1 MKTKKIFL
9 TALALIL
16 TVLTLLPLS
25 VSVFAASTYPKHE
38 NYVADDAEVLTEDS
52 INSIRDA
59 NKTLAAD
66 YGLTIAVCTVNT
78 TGDEEI
84 ATYARNLFTEWKLG
98 EGILVLI
105 AKEDNNY
112 YFVPSVGVE
121 DILTNEKIASIR
133 DEYFEADFS
142 NGMYDRAVKKVVTAL
157 KNTLLTGMQS
167 RAAAEEASSAA
178 AAEEEAPAEEKGTT
192 VGSVIVGFFKVI
204 LWIVV
209 IAVLLFIGLF
219 VWAMF
224 NDDVAAILQK
234 YVFSRINNARSPAP
248 QNIYDERLYGNRSQ
262 NGQRQGQRRPNPNN
276 PYGNNGYSQNRSGY
290 NRNGYPQNGYPQNPG
305 NRGGYLPQGQQ
316 MQYGQYPQ
324 QNPNMQQRQPMNNPN
339 YGYGQQGQQNGY
351 GYNNYNNNG
360 YAQQQ
365 GYPQQNPNPYQQRY
379 NPGQQGYSQPQQKQ
393 NNYNN
398 NRQGYNNPNN
408 NDATVQF
415 NIPRRN

>member
-105 AKEDNNY
+105 AKDDNNY

-142 NGMYDRAVKKVVTAL
+142 NGMYDRAVKKVVSAL

-167 RAAAEEASSAA
+167 RADAAKATSAA
-178 AAEEEAPAEEKGTT
+178 AAEEEAPSEEKGTT
-192 VGSVIVGFFKVI
+192 IGTVIVGFFKVI

-209 IAVLLFIGLF
+209 IAVLLFVGLF

-234 YVFSRINNARSPAP
+234 YIFSRINNARSPAP
-248 QNIYDERLYGNRSQ
+248 QNFYDERLYGNRSQ
-262 NGQRQGQRRPNPNN
+262 NGQRQGQGQRRPNPNN

-290 NRNGYPQNGYPQNPG
+290 NQNGYPQNPG

-324 QNPNMQQRQPMNNPN
+324 QNPNMQQRQPMNNR
-339 YGYGQQGQQNGY
+339 GYAYPQQGQQNGY
-351 GYNNYNNNG
+351 GYNQNNG
-360 YAQQQ
+360 YTQQ
-365 GYPQQNPNPYQQRY
+365 GYPQQNPYQQQRY
-379 NPGQQGYSQPQQKQ
+379 NQGQQGYSQPQQKQ

-408 NDATVQF
+408 NDATVQI